1 VQQRQERQIDKSREV
16 SWYEHLL
23 VLLQIGAS
31 IEHALMVQYLYAAYS
46 LRDDVEQVRRWREIL
61 LLIAREEMGHL
72 LTVQNILA
80 LLGGPINIDRE
91 DYPVHTPFQAFP
103 FQLERLT
110 RGSLACYCY
119 AEMPVGL
126 DKDPDRAEEYAAIR
140 ADAKKHVEQQGEN
153 FGGESK
159 RGRRGQSQTRRGA
172 LPPDRRDS
180 RRSQEDPGLLLCRR
194 RFRPSELG

>member
-1 VQQRQERQIDKSREV
+1 MQQRQERQIDKSREL

-23 VLLQIGAS
+23 VLLQMGAS

-46 LRDDVEQVRRWREIL
+46 LRDDVQQARYWREIL

-91 DYPVHTPFQAFP
+91 DYPFHTPFQAFP

-110 RGSLACYCY
+110 HGSLACYCY
-119 AEMPVGL
+119 ACPWVW
-126 DKDPDRAEEYAAIR
+126 
-140 ADAKKHVEQQGEN
+140 
-153 FGGESK
+153 K
-159 RGRRGQSQTRRGA
+159 RSALQSTLQFARTR
-172 LPPDRRDS
+172 
-180 RRSQEDPGLLLCRR
+180 
-194 RFRPSELG
+194 

>member
-1 VQQRQERQIDKSREV
+1 MLVVHAASGRWRELGSACLGRTVVLQRLERQIDLQHGEAGREL
-16 SWYEHLL
+16 SWYEYLL
-23 VLLQIGAS
+23 VLLQMGAS

-46 LRDDVEQVRRWREIL
+46 LRNDVEQARSWRETL

-91 DYPVHTPFQAFP
+91 DYPFDTPFQAFP

-110 RGSLACYCY
+110 HGSLACYCY

-126 DKDPDRAEEYAAIR
+126 DKD
-140 ADAKKHVEQQGEN
+140 
-153 FGGESK
+153 
-159 RGRRGQSQTRRGA
+159 
-172 LPPDRRDS
+172 
-180 RRSQEDPGLLLCRR
+180 
-194 RFRPSELG
+194 